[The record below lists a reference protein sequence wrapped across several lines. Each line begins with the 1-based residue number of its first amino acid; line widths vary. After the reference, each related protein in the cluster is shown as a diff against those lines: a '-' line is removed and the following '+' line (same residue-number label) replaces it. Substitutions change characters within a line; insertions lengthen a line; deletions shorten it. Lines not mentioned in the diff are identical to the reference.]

1 MVLYLFDWKDFIDH
15 YVSTPL
21 IVKISVPQRSI
32 LGPILFSVYIN
43 ELGKGVEKANLH
55 FYADYIYY
63 TMAPSLKVATD
74 SIECFSEIIFRLLL
88 ITKN

>member
-1 MVLYLFDWKDFIDH
+1 MFLLV
-15 YVSTPL
+15 

-63 TMAPSLKVATD
+63 TMA
-74 SIECFSEIIFRLLL
+74 IFKSGNGLYRMLF
-88 ITKN
+88 